1 MKVLHSNVHGFS
13 STDQRFKETFSMMK
27 SNYDVLRVEL
37 ISKSNET
44 LLEDCINKS
53 ISDKK
58 VIDIKFTHFVG
69 HDNVGVFSALVIYED

>member
-1 MKVLHSNVHGFS
+1 MKW
-13 STDQRFKETFSMMK
+13 
-27 SNYDVLRVEL
+27 NYTILRVEL

-69 HDNVGVFSALVIYED
+69 HDNVGVFSALILYDE

>member
-1 MKVLHSNVHGFS
+1 
-13 STDQRFKETFSMMK
+13 MK
-27 SNYDVLRVEL
+27 SNYYTLRVEL

-44 LLEDCINKS
+44 LLEDCINRS